1 MNKTYIKDMSLIS
14 TGLIVLAL
22 LLTFI
27 FVPTTARA
35 QTEETNTLVE
45 TWLLKNCDAGEELKL
60 QNEILGKGAQLE
72 PAFLEAY
79 NNGPDQKLVSEVES
93 AAGSNYDKRV
103 QMLESGETFGLSEE
117 DLEIA
122 KGITMEDF
130 INQEKEDF
138 ILRYKS
144 QALSGLG
151 LVGDQNARELLQKIS
166 LDAES
171 PLQVTAQQALK
182 NMKIEDDP
190 EQQQQNIKEDK
201 KE

>member
-1 MNKTYIKDMSLIS
+1 
-14 TGLIVLAL
+14 LAL

-27 FVPTTARA
+27 SVTTTARA

-60 QNEILGKGAQLE
+60 QNEILGKGAHLE

-93 AAGSNYDKRV
+93 AAGSNYDKRA

-117 DLEIA
+117 YLEIA

-144 QALSGLG
+144 QALSGLV

-166 LDAES
+166 LEAES

-182 NMKIEDDP
+182 NMKVEDDP
-190 EQQQQNIKEDK
+190 EQQQKNIEEDK

>member
-1 MNKTYIKDMSLIS
+1 
-14 TGLIVLAL
+14 
-22 LLTFI
+22 
-27 FVPTTARA
+27 
-35 QTEETNTLVE
+35 
-45 TWLLKNCDAGEELKL
+45 
-60 QNEILGKGAQLE
+60 
-72 PAFLEAY
+72 
-79 NNGPDQKLVSEVES
+79 
-93 AAGSNYDKRV
+93 
-103 QMLESGETFGLSEE
+103 MLESGETFGLSEE

-190 EQQQQNIKEDK
+190 EQQQNIEKDK